1 LPADRNVRSTKL
13 YHSNQLTLL
22 AARRTAAY
30 HGRPISHPFHS
41 GVPVIEAVNLQV
53 RYGSV
58 EALKGVSFRV
68 KPGEICGYLGPN
80 GAGKTTTVKA
90 LTGILKPNAG
100 TVRICGRDM
109 ALDPV
114 EGKRR
119 LGYVPETAAAFS
131 LLTPREYLGMLAD
144 LHELDYK
151 IAEDRRDKLLHSFGI
166 TDLADRRIDTLSK
179 GQRQRVVLS
188 AALLHDPDVLFLDEP
203 LSGLDAT
210 AARTVKELIAG
221 LAEQGR
227 AVLFCSHVLEV
238 VERVCTRVIV
248 LHQGSIVAD
257 APTGELMARASD
269 ASLEAVFRRLT
280 SANEPDAA
288 VHDLLEALRPTG
300 GLPREGRA

>member
-1 LPADRNVRSTKL
+1 MAAGLRAGQQ
-13 YHSNQLTLL
+13 YLTLL
-22 AARRTAAY
+22 AACHIGVY
-30 HGRPISHPFHS
+30 HGKPNSHPSHS
-41 GVPVIEAVNLQV
+41 GDPVIEAVNLHV
-53 RYGSV
+53 RYGAV

-68 KPGEICGYLGPN
+68 KSGEVCGYLGPN
-80 GAGKTTTVKA
+80 GAGKSTTVKA
-90 LTGILKPNAG
+90 LTGIIKPNAG
-100 TVRICGRDM
+100 TARICGRDM
-109 ALDPV
+109 ASDPV
-114 EGKRR
+114 EAKRR

-144 LHELDYK
+144 LHELDHK
-151 IAEDRRDKLLHSFGI
+151 VADDRRDKLLHSFGI

-210 AARTVKELIAG
+210 AARTVKDLIAG

-248 LHQGSIVAD
+248 LHQGTIVAD
-257 APTGELMARASD
+257 APPGELMGRAGD
-269 ASLEAVFRRLT
+269 ATLEAAFRRLT
-280 SANEPDAA
+280 SDCEPDAA
-288 VHDLLEALRPTG
+288 VHDLLEALRPTDGLSKEG
-300 GLPREGRA
+300 GA